1 MISNTPKLHK
11 YKFMKFLFDFFPLVA
26 FLIAF
31 YYPEDREQGIYLAI
45 QVLIVASAIQIFVYW
60 LITRKFEKMHVI
72 TLVLTVI
79 LGGLTLLLKDIRF
92 IKWKPTVVN
101 WIFALVFLGSQFIGK
116 KPIIRRMMDHAI
128 SVPNEIWTKL
138 NIGWVVFFIFSG
150 IANLYVAYNFSTEFW
165 VNFKV
170 YGLLGLT
177 FIFAIAQAMYMSQH
191 IKDINEEKK

>member
-1 MISNTPKLHK
+1 
-11 YKFMKFLFDFFPLVA
+11 MKFLFDFFPLVA

-45 QVLIVASAIQIFVYW
+45 QVLIIASTIQIIIYW

-79 LGGLTLLLKDIRF
+79 LGGATLLLKDVRF
-92 IKWKPTVVN
+92 IKWKPTAVN
-101 WIFALVFLGSQFIGK
+101 WVFALVFLGSQFIGK

-128 SVPNEIWTKL
+128 SVPDEIWTKL

-177 FIFAIAQAMYMSQH
+177 FIFAIAQAMYMSRYIED
-191 IKDINEEKK
+191 IKEEKK

>member
-1 MISNTPKLHK
+1 
-11 YKFMKFLFDFFPLVA
+11 MKFLFDFFPLVA

-45 QVLIVASAIQIFVYW
+45 QVLIIASAIQIIIYW

-79 LGGLTLLLKDIRF
+79 LGGATLLLKDVRF
-92 IKWKPTVVN
+92 IKWKPTAVN
-101 WIFALVFLGSQFIGK
+101 WVFALVFLGSQFIGK

-128 SVPNEIWTKL
+128 SVPDEIWTKL

-150 IANLYVAYNFSTEFW
+150 IANLYVVYNFSTEFW

-191 IKDINEEKK
+191 IKDIKEEKK

>member
-1 MISNTPKLHK
+1 
-11 YKFMKFLFDFFPLVA
+11 MKFLFDFFPLVA

-45 QVLIVASAIQIFVYW
+45 QVLIIASVIQIFVYW

-72 TLVLTVI
+72 TLILTVI
-79 LGGLTLLLKDIRF
+79 LGGATLLLQDLRF
-92 IKWKPTVVN
+92 IKWKPTAVN

-128 SVPNEIWTKL
+128 SVPDEIWTKL

-150 IANLYVAYNFSTEFW
+150 TANLYVVYNFSTEFW

-191 IKDINEEKK
+191 IKDIKEEKK

>member
-1 MISNTPKLHK
+1 
-11 YKFMKFLFDFFPLVA
+11 MKFLFDFFPLVA

-31 YYPEDREQGIYLAI
+31 YIPEDREQGVYLGV
-45 QVLIVASAIQIFVYW
+45 QVMIVATLIQIIAYW
-60 LITRKFEKMHVI
+60 LFTRKFEKMHVI
-72 TLVLTVI
+72 TLILTVV
-79 LGGLTLLLKDIRF
+79 LGGATLLLKDVRF
-92 IKWKPTVVN
+92 FKWKPTAVN
-101 WIFALVFLGSQFIGK
+101 WIFALVFIGSQFIGK

-128 SVPNEIWTKL
+128 SVPDEIWTKL
-138 NIGWVVFFIFSG
+138 NLAWAGFFIFAG
-150 IANLYVAYNFSTEFW
+150 TINLYVAYNFSTEFW

>member
-1 MISNTPKLHK
+1 
-11 YKFMKFLFDFFPLVA
+11 MKFLFDFFPLVA
-26 FLIAF
+26 FLVAF

-45 QVLIVASAIQIFVYW
+45 QVLIIASAIQIIIYW

-72 TLVLTVI
+72 TLILTVI
-79 LGGLTLLLKDIRF
+79 LGGATLLLKDVRF
-92 IKWKPTVVN
+92 IKWKPTAVN
-101 WIFALVFLGSQFIGK
+101 WVFALVFLGSQFIGK

-128 SVPNEIWTKL
+128 SVPDEIWTKL

-150 IANLYVAYNFSTEFW
+150 IANLYVVYNFSTEFW

-191 IKDINEEKK
+191 IKDIKEEKK

>member
-1 MISNTPKLHK
+1 
-11 YKFMKFLFDFFPLVA
+11 MKFLFDFFPLVA
-26 FLIAF
+26 FLVAF

-45 QVLIVASAIQIFVYW
+45 QVLIIASTIQIIIYW

-79 LGGLTLLLKDIRF
+79 LGGATLLLKDVRF
-92 IKWKPTVVN
+92 IKWKPTAVN
-101 WIFALVFLGSQFIGK
+101 WVFALVFLGSQFIGK

-128 SVPNEIWTKL
+128 SVPDEIWTKL

-150 IANLYVAYNFSTEFW
+150 IANLYVVYNFSTEFW

-177 FIFAIAQAMYMSQH
+177 FIFAIGQALYMSRYMEEV
-191 IKDINEEKK
+191 KEEKE

>member
-1 MISNTPKLHK
+1 
-11 YKFMKFLFDFFPLVA
+11 MKFLFDFFPLVA

-45 QVLIVASAIQIFVYW
+45 QVLIIASAIQIIIYW

-72 TLVLTVI
+72 TLILTVI
-79 LGGLTLLLKDIRF
+79 LGGATLLLKDVRF
-92 IKWKPTVVN
+92 IKWKPTAVN
-101 WIFALVFLGSQFIGK
+101 WVFALVFLGSQFIGK

-128 SVPNEIWTKL
+128 SVPDEIWTKL

-150 IANLYVAYNFSTEFW
+150 IANLYVVYNFSTEFW

-177 FIFAIAQAMYMSQH
+177 FIFAIGQALYMSRY
-191 IKDINEEKK
+191 IEEVKEEKK

>member
-1 MISNTPKLHK
+1 
-11 YKFMKFLFDFFPLVA
+11 
-26 FLIAF
+26 
-31 YYPEDREQGIYLAI
+31 
-45 QVLIVASAIQIFVYW
+45 
-60 LITRKFEKMHVI
+60 MHVI

-92 IKWKPTVVN
+92 IKWKPTAVN
-101 WIFALVFLGSQFIGK
+101 WVFALVFLGSQFIGK

-128 SVPNEIWTKL
+128 SVPDEIWTKL
-138 NIGWVVFFIFSG
+138 NMGWVVFFIFSG

-177 FIFAIAQAMYMSQH
+177 FIFAIGQAMYMSRY
-191 IKDINEEKK
+191 IKDIKEVELFEE

>member
-1 MISNTPKLHK
+1 
-11 YKFMKFLFDFFPLVA
+11 MKFLFDFFPLVA

-45 QVLIVASAIQIFVYW
+45 QVLIIASAIQIIIYW

-72 TLVLTVI
+72 TLILTVI
-79 LGGLTLLLKDIRF
+79 LGGATLLLKDVRF
-92 IKWKPTVVN
+92 IKWKPTAIN
-101 WIFALVFLGSQFIGK
+101 WVFALVFLGSQFIGK

-150 IANLYVAYNFSTEFW
+150 IANLYVVYNFSTEFW

-191 IKDINEEKK
+191 IKDIKEEKK

>member
-1 MISNTPKLHK
+1 
-11 YKFMKFLFDFFPLVA
+11 MKFLFDFFPLVA
-26 FLIAF
+26 FLVAF

-45 QVLIVASAIQIFVYW
+45 QVLIIASAIQIIIYW

-72 TLVLTVI
+72 TLILTVI
-79 LGGLTLLLKDIRF
+79 LGGATLLLKDVRF
-92 IKWKPTVVN
+92 IKWKPTAVN
-101 WIFALVFLGSQFIGK
+101 WVFALVFLGSQFIGK

-128 SVPNEIWTKL
+128 SVPDEIWTKL

-150 IANLYVAYNFSTEFW
+150 IANLYVVYNFSTEFW

-177 FIFAIAQAMYMSQH
+177 FIFAIAQALYMSRY
-191 IKDINEEKK
+191 IEEVKEEKE

>member
-1 MISNTPKLHK
+1 
-11 YKFMKFLFDFFPLVA
+11 MKFLFDFFPLVA
-26 FLIAF
+26 FLVAF

-45 QVLIVASAIQIFVYW
+45 QVLIIASAIQIIIYW

-72 TLVLTVI
+72 TLILTVI
-79 LGGLTLLLKDIRF
+79 LGGATLLLKDVRF
-92 IKWKPTVVN
+92 IKWKPTAIN
-101 WIFALVFLGSQFIGK
+101 WVFALVFLGSQFIGK

-128 SVPNEIWTKL
+128 SVPDEIWTKL

-150 IANLYVAYNFSTEFW
+150 IANLYVVYNFSTEFW

-191 IKDINEEKK
+191 IKDIKEEKK

>member
-1 MISNTPKLHK
+1 
-11 YKFMKFLFDFFPLVA
+11 MKFLFDFFPLVA

-45 QVLIVASAIQIFVYW
+45 QVLIIASAIQIIIYW

-79 LGGLTLLLKDIRF
+79 LGGATLLLKDVRF
-92 IKWKPTVVN
+92 IKWKPTAVN
-101 WIFALVFLGSQFIGK
+101 WVFALVFLGSQFIGK

-128 SVPNEIWTKL
+128 SVPDEIWTKL

-177 FIFAIAQAMYMSQH
+177 FIFAIGQALYMSRY
-191 IKDINEEKK
+191 IEEVKEEKK

>member
-1 MISNTPKLHK
+1 
-11 YKFMKFLFDFFPLVA
+11 MKFLFDFFPLVA

-45 QVLIVASAIQIFVYW
+45 QVLIIASTIQIIIYW

-72 TLVLTVI
+72 TLILTVI
-79 LGGLTLLLKDIRF
+79 LGGATLLLQDIRF
-92 IKWKPTVVN
+92 FKWKPTAVN
-101 WIFALVFLGSQFIGK
+101 WVFALVFLGSQFIGK

-128 SVPNEIWTKL
+128 SVPDKVWTKL
-138 NIGWVVFFIFSG
+138 NIGWVAFFIFSG
-150 IANLYVAYNFSTEFW
+150 TANLYVVYNFSKEFW

-191 IKDINEEKK
+191 IKDIKEEKK

>member
-1 MISNTPKLHK
+1 
-11 YKFMKFLFDFFPLVA
+11 MKFLFDFFPLVA

-45 QVLIVASAIQIFVYW
+45 QVLIIASAIQVFIYW
-60 LITRKFEKMHVI
+60 LIKRKFEKMHVI
-72 TLVLTVI
+72 TLILTVV
-79 LGGLTLLLKDIRF
+79 LGGATLLLKDVRF
-92 IKWKPTVVN
+92 IKWKPTAVN
-101 WIFALVFLGSQFIGK
+101 WVFALVFLGSQFIGK

-128 SVPNEIWTKL
+128 SVPDEIWTKL
-138 NIGWVVFFIFSG
+138 NMGWVVFFIFSG

-177 FIFAIAQAMYMSQH
+177 FIFAIGQAMYMSRY
-191 IKDINEEKK
+191 IKDIKEEKE

>member
-1 MISNTPKLHK
+1 
-11 YKFMKFLFDFFPLVA
+11 MKFLFDFFPLVA

-45 QVLIVASAIQIFVYW
+45 QVLIIASAIQIIIYW

-72 TLVLTVI
+72 TLILTVI
-79 LGGLTLLLKDIRF
+79 LGGATLLLKDVRF
-92 IKWKPTVVN
+92 IKWKPTAVN
-101 WIFALVFLGSQFIGK
+101 WVFALVFLGSQFIGK

-128 SVPNEIWTKL
+128 SVPDEIWTKL

-150 IANLYVAYNFSTEFW
+150 IANLYVVYNFSTEFW

-177 FIFAIAQAMYMSQH
+177 FIFAIAQAMYMSRYIED
-191 IKDINEEKK
+191 IKEEKK

>member
-1 MISNTPKLHK
+1 
-11 YKFMKFLFDFFPLVA
+11 
-26 FLIAF
+26 
-31 YYPEDREQGIYLAI
+31 
-45 QVLIVASAIQIFVYW
+45 
-60 LITRKFEKMHVI
+60 MHVI

-92 IKWKPTVVN
+92 IKWKPTAVN
-101 WIFALVFLGSQFIGK
+101 WIFALVFLGSQFVGK

-128 SVPNEIWTKL
+128 SVPDEIWTKL
-138 NIGWVVFFIFSG
+138 NMGWVVFFIFSG

-177 FIFAIAQAMYMSQH
+177 FIFAIGQAMYMSRY
-191 IKDINEEKK
+191 IKDIKEEKE